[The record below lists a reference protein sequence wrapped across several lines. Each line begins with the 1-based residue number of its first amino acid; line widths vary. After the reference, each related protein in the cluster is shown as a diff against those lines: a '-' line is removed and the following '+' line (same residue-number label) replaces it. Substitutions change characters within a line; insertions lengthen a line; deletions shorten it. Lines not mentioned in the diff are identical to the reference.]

1 MVVLDLF
8 YAADRDAAAKHLSAH
23 QSGYPVYYDALIR
36 LSPVPPK
43 GSLAASLA
51 KEARRERYSIAVPTP
66 TRNVLVYLDE
76 NGAPMRWSG
85 SRPLPA
91 LNSRVVVTK
100 RDIGD
105 SFVVGYW
112 RTGAELG
119 LMVRPIEPHEWLAKQ
134 TAELRAQIP
143 PAPQYLQDGI
153 QCVVGNEIA

>member
-23 QSGYPVYYDALIR
+23 HSGYPVYHDALLR
-36 LSPVPPK
+36 LSPVQSK
-43 GSLAASLA
+43 GSVLMALA
-51 KEARRERYSIAVPTP
+51 KQARYERYSIAIPTP
-66 TRNVLVYLDE
+66 TRNARVYLDE
-76 NGAPMRWSG
+76 NDVPMRWSG

-100 RDIGD
+100 RGIGD

-112 RTGAELG
+112 RNGAELG
-119 LMVRPIEPHEWLAKQ
+119 LMVRPLHPPDWLAKQ
-134 TAELRAQIP
+134 TAELRAQRP